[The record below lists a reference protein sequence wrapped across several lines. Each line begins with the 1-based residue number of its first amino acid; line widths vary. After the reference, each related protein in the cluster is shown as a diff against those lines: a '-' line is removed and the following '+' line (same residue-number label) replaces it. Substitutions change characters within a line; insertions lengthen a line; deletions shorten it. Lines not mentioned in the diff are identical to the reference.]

1 MKNELTYHACGDYL
15 IPDIQLSCDT
25 QLTLGK
31 YGRLRRQ
38 FLQENAPIL
47 YSDLVLTERLFPHLY
62 EIDRTAH
69 ERLGLIQGQLLASN
83 PAPNK
88 VTNQMAW
95 VQHMNMI
102 KAQAEEI
109 IFTELIYT

>member
-1 MKNELTYHACGDYL
+1 MKNKLTYHACGDYL
-15 IPDIQLSCDT
+15 IPDIQLSYDT
-25 QLTLGK
+25 HVTLGK

-38 FLQENAPIL
+38 FLQQNAPIL
-47 YSDLVLTERLFPHLY
+47 YSDLVLTEQLFPHLY

-69 ERLGLIQGQLLASN
+69 ERLELIQGQLLASN

-88 VTNQMAW
+88 VINQMAW

-102 KAQAEEI
+102 KAQAEEMI
-109 IFTELIYT
+109 LSELIYA